1 MKKLSV
7 FSTVILILFFTS
19 CKKVI
24 GEGALVT
31 ETRTTANFDAVESQI
46 SGNIT
51 FVQSPDF
58 KVEITAQQNILDVME
73 TPVINNRLV
82 VRFRNNVRV
91 KSHEQITTIVKAP
104 SISSITS
111 SGSGD
116 VNVLGP
122 LNGNS
127 LVFKLNGSGNIY
139 LPVVTCNYLETT
151 TSGSGDISIAGGT
164 AETEHLKI
172 SGSGNIN
179 AQNVLAKSATT
190 TISGSGS
197 IKVSAS
203 ETLNATISGS
213 GSVYYW
219 GRPVV
224 STSISGSGRVIHQ

>member
-1 MKKLSV
+1 MKRLSV
-7 FSTVILILFFTS
+7 LSTVILILFISS

-31 ETRTTANFDAVESQI
+31 ETRSTANFDAVESQI

-51 FVQSPDF
+51 YVQSPDF
-58 KVEITAQQNILDVME
+58 KVEISAQQNILDVME

-122 LNGNS
+122 INGNN
-127 LVFKLNGSGNIY
+127 LVFKLNGSGSIN
-139 LPVVTCNYLETT
+139 LPVLTCNYLESTI
-151 TSGSGDISIAGGT
+151 SGSGDISIAGGT
-164 AETEHLKI
+164 ADTEQLKI
-172 SGSGNIN
+172 SGSGSIN
-179 AQNVLAKSATT
+179 AQNILAKSATT

-224 STSISGSGRVIHQ
+224 STDISGSGKVIHQ